1 MFDDGDREH
10 VQIWAQSEFY
20 EWVGYR
26 ILLGFDNYKEAV
38 ILEGIL
44 MGSRPD
50 ATLYWALLLP
60 WGNSA
65 PELVAGVSALIN
77 IQNKGGRA
85 RTGAANIRLGERS
98 E

>member
-1 MFDDGDREH
+1 MFDDSDREH
-10 VQIWAQSEFY
+10 VHIWTQSEFY

-26 ILLGFDNYKEAV
+26 ISAGFDNYEESV
-38 ILEGIL
+38 ILEIL

-60 WGNSA
+60 SGNSA
-65 PELVAGVSALIN
+65 PELVAVVSALIN
-77 IQNKGGRA
+77 IQKKGGRA